1 MKTMLA
7 TIQEAVVSNELI
19 RRAYEF
25 AKKSHFGERR
35 RNGEPFF
42 NHCLATAEA
51 LIKWHLDAETIA
63 AGFLHDVPESSKSDS
78 WYVAEIRKN
87 FGEAVAS
94 IVAGVINI
102 GKIRY
107 HGVETKADNLRKFII
122 YLSEDLR
129 VIFVKLATR
138 LNTLKSL
145 YAYPEEIKKNMA
157 LKVMEIYAP
166 IASQLGMYHTAGEL
180 EDLAFPY
187 LYPKDYASL
196 MESVLERYEERE
208 KYLERFKPL
217 LRRELELNGVK
228 VAEIFSRSKHYYSLY
243 KKLLRY
249 DMDLDKIYD
258 LVALRVIV
266 SDISDC
272 YTALGVI
279 HKAWP
284 PLPGR
289 IKDYIAVPKLNNY
302 RSLHTTVYTPEGK
315 TAEIQIRTPAMHEE
329 AELGIAAHFNYSSF
343 KGVKQYLGR
352 LPSKANL
359 EELNLTREL
368 RQFPKKLSDV
378 SFFKDRILVL
388 TPKGDVIDLPQGSTP
403 LDFAYKIH
411 TDVGNSC
418 AGAKI
423 NGKIESLDYELQ
435 AGNIVEILIQKNK
448 NPSPDW
454 LNIVKTRDA
463 KEKIKSA
470 LNSDAKKNI
479 GAKPNLLR
487 SEFLIAAEN
496 NPGLL
501 KSISEAFLKERVG
514 IKIFSVKANNSHN
527 STSVKIHAER
537 IDENKFEKI
546 FGKLRAIAGVKKI
559 QHRLV

>member
-1 MKTMLA
+1 MLA

>member
-1 MKTMLA
+1 LKTMLA